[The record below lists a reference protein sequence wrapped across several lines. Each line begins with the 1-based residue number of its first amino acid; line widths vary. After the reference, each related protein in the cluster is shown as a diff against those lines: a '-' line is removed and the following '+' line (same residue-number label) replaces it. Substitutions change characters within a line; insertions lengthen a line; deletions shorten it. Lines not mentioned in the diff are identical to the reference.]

1 LGEMRDVLHSGALLP
16 LIPPAPLLPQ
26 GEKGELGV
34 LMPETGDGTQGLPKK
49 PAPGTFLT
57 FPTQREV
64 VVLYAADGRLAGS
77 AIV

>member
-1 LGEMRDVLHSGALLP
+1 MFCIPARCCPSSPLP
-16 LIPPAPLLPQ
+16 PFSPC
-26 GEKGELGV
+26 GRRGELGV
-34 LMPETGDGTQGLPKK
+34 LMPATGDGTQGLPKK